1 MYKNYHKH
9 DHHGNPWVMD
19 VVVKPEEYCKRAIEL
34 GHDTV
39 FTVNHGVTG
48 NIFEW
53 LELSKKYN
61 LKMCYGT
68 EAYYV
73 NDFEDKMRGKH
84 LIIIAKNN
92 DGVMQL
98 NDIMSEAHMN
108 GFYYNPRINKEL
120 LFSLD
125 SKNFVITSAC
135 VAGIWQDKELLL
147 ALNQKFKGNFFLE
160 LQDHNFALQKQVNS
174 EMLKLSKLA
183 HIPIIH
189 ANDSHYIYPHESKYR
204 DILLTAKGHKYENED
219 EMILDYPSED
229 EIYERYKKQ
238 GILTKEQISIALE
251 NTNISGN

>member
-147 ALNQKFKGNFFLE
+147 ALNQKC
-160 LQDHNFALQKQVNS
+160 
-174 EMLKLSKLA
+174 
-183 HIPIIH
+183 
-189 ANDSHYIYPHESKYR
+189 
-204 DILLTAKGHKYENED
+204 
-219 EMILDYPSED
+219 
-229 EIYERYKKQ
+229 
-238 GILTKEQISIALE
+238 
-251 NTNISGN
+251 